1 MAANQSAAQEMTTVV
16 LDGEMALQTHT
27 LDGEMALQ
35 IHTLDGEMGV
45 FTAIGDTKLTRYGG
59 EYVITPMAYEDKVL
73 ETENTVMEHNV
84 TIQQIPY
91 YKVSN
96 DSGYTIT
103 IGG

>member
-16 LDGEMALQTHT
+16 LDGEMALQT
-27 LDGEMALQ
+27 
-35 IHTLDGEMGV
+35 HTLDGEMGV

-59 EYVITPMAYEDKVL
+59 EYVITPMAYEDQVL